1 MNLSFRFAGR
11 IRPFVR
17 HELDAAARHAALH
30 EPATAFRHLE
40 RAHVLGQAST
50 VEHVRVHAAMLHW
63 AWRHRQLLEVLGQA
77 WRLAGALLKTW
88 LWVPTGNTGGTGVSG
103 FARMPIPDELQ
114 RLIDAAR
121 R

>member
-1 MNLSFRFAGR
+1 MNLSFHFAGR

-17 HELDAAARHAALH
+17 HELEAAARHDALR
-30 EPATAFRHLE
+30 EPTTAFRHLE

-50 VEHVRVHAAMLHW
+50 VEHVCVHGAMLRW
-63 AWRHRQLLEVLGQA
+63 ALRHRQPAEALGQA